1 MRDGRRAPV
10 PRWALGLAAGAVLAA
25 TTPALA
31 AGAGPDGTA
40 ARPAAGVP
48 GRAAAAA
55 ALPGGLGPC
64 IPGRCPDPFP
74 AVSVGTEAK
83 GEDRNVSI
91 FVGGDFRVRGRA
103 AEAEGKVVVLG
114 DFDQDKDPAGS
125 SVYNVGI
132 VGAGSLVR
140 PPLGS
145 DFLTTGGDVT
155 VAAGERLLADG
166 GVVRHAGALTGVA
179 TGTPVRDT
187 GAALPYAGLAPR
199 LTAASRCY
207 ARVGD
212 GPRPSTGTAANNGSA
227 TVFTGDGTSA
237 LQVFN
242 VDFDMVGATG
252 GQQGL
257 EFRGIPAGSTI
268 LVNVLGAT
276 RTINTYVGDSPY
288 RDRLLWNFPDATTV
302 NLTGTGQFQ
311 GSVLIGQGSS
321 QATVSLPGMN
331 GRFFTAGG
339 LTHTSATSGV
349 EFHAYPFNGDLPA
362 CGDEPEPTLG
372 DVSVLKEDAG
382 TRAPLAGARFELWRE
397 TNATPGLQTGGPTPD
412 TPVGDACTTP
422 TDGICVRRVPLGTY
436 YWRETAA
443 PDGYSLPDPA
453 VFALPALTEENASAG
468 VSVTAANTRTPDPGP
483 TTGRVRVLKVDAESR
498 APLGGAAF
506 TLWRET
512 NGTPGL
518 QTDGT
523 APDTSVTTCTTSS
536 GDGSCTSELPLGTY
550 YWQETAA
557 PTGYDLPDLRVF
569 GPLVLSADNAADGV
583 AITAPN
589 TRHVPPEPPYEG
601 RILLL
606 KTDAKTGR
614 ALAGAVFALW
624 RETNGTPGLQNRGTG
639 RDLLVDDG
647 CATDDQGACTF
658 DALVAG
664 SYYLVETDVP
674 EGYAFPDVPVAGPFE
689 VSQRNP
695 DRTVTVR
702 LANKRGYDG
711 GKGDRPSVA

>member
-31 AGAGPDGTA
+31 AGTGPDGTA
-40 ARPAAGVP
+40 ARPAAGAP

-55 ALPGGLGPC
+55 PLPGGLGPC

-74 AVSVGTEAK
+74 PVSVGTGAK
-83 GEDRNVSI
+83 GEDRNINI
-91 FVGGDFRVRGRA
+91 FVGGNFRVRGRA

-207 ARVGD
+207 ARVD
-212 GPRPSTGTAANNGSA
+212 GSPRPSTGTASNTGSA

-242 VDFDMVGATG
+242 VDFDMAGATG

-257 EFRGIPAGSTI
+257 EFRGIPAGATV
-268 LVNVLGAT
+268 LVNVLGTT

-311 GSVLIGQGSS
+311 GSVLIGQGAS

-382 TRAPLAGARFELWRE
+382 TQAPLAGARFELWRE
-397 TNATPGLQTGGPTPD
+397 TNATAGLQTGGATPD
-412 TPVGDACTTP
+412 TLVGEACTTP

-436 YWRETAA
+436 YWRETAP
-443 PDGYSLPDPA
+443 PDGYALPDPA
-453 VFALPALTEENASAG
+453 VFAVPALTEENAGAG

-483 TTGRVRVLKVDAESR
+483 TTGRVRIVKVDAESR

-518 QTDGT
+518 QSDGA
-523 APDTSVTTCTTSS
+523 APDTSVTTCATSS
-536 GDGSCTSELPLGTY
+536 GDGSCTSVQPLGTY

-557 PTGYDLPDLRVF
+557 PTGYDLPDPRVF
-569 GPLVLSADNAADGV
+569 GPLVLTAGNAADGV
-583 AITAPN
+583 AITASN

-614 ALAGAVFALW
+614 PLAGAVFELW

-647 CATDDQGACTF
+647 CATDDQGACTY
-658 DALVAG
+658 DTLVAG

-674 EGYAFPDVPVAGPFE
+674 EGYAFPDVDVAGPFE